1 MFDNEINSVNES
13 IEDSNRETGF
23 EKRTYTVTEIQEILD
38 ISMPTAYSLIK
49 RNLFNVV
56 RVGRNIRISK
66 KSFDEWLDTNQK
78 K

>member
-13 IEDSNRETGF
+13 IEESNRETGF